1 MKRPVIKTKKHDL
14 IVYDK
19 GYLCIDGYY
28 IIKAYLVEI
37 DNELLQDKINKDE
50 RFGYD
55 VKSKYFNDVIP
66 KLDEIIPK
74 YDALNWDILQKT
86 ELLTDFNRS
95 KLKVFYNAN
104 QRYFTYLDNDYL
116 EVLAKTRP
124 NYQLRQ
130 TQKLSGVA
138 YFNGDDLEFYIMP
151 VNYKNC
157 FLNIFEGVS
166 V

>member
-14 IVYDK
+14 IIYDK
-19 GYLCIDGYY
+19 GYLCFDGYY
-28 IIKAYLVEI
+28 IIKAYLVEL

-50 RFGYD
+50 RFGYN
-55 VKSKYFNDVIP
+55 VTSKYFNDVIP
-66 KLDEIIPK
+66 KLDEIMPK

-86 ELLTDFNRS
+86 ELLTNFNRS

-104 QRYFTYLDNDYL
+104 QRYFTYIDNDYL

-130 TQKLSGVA
+130 TQKMSGAA

-151 VNYKNC
+151 VIYRNC